1 MELELKINDRNAIVK
16 ELKREGNIR
25 TIAVDDKIYEVDI
38 VKVRNQEYSLLHK
51 GKSYNLEV
59 IENAEPKHY
68 SINTFDFKFDVEVF
82 DNESRYMQF
91 RTQNGHSCGDNIIK
105 SPMPGKVVKVLVNAG
120 DRVEAGH
127 TVIILSAMKMESE
140 FKAGKDGIVTE
151 IAVKEGDTVDSNQL
165 LVVIEELL

>member
-1 MELELKINDRNAIVK
+1 MELELKVNNRNAVVK
-16 ELKREGNIR
+16 EIKREGNIR
-25 TIAVDDKIYEVDI
+25 TIAVDDEIYEVDI
-38 VKVRNQEYSLLHK
+38 VKVRNEEYSVLHK
-51 GKSYNLEV
+51 GKSYNVEV
-59 IENAEPKHY
+59 VENSEPKHY
-68 SINTFDFKFDVEVF
+68 SINTFYFKFDVEVF

-91 RTQNGHSCGDNIIK
+91 RTHTGSAGGDNVIK

-120 DRVEAGH
+120 DRVEAGQ

-140 FKAGKDGIVTE
+140 FKAGKEGIVTE